1 MNDRSKI
8 TAELVERAGELFAQ
22 GKTPEDVAESLG
34 ITPYL
39 AGLLQEN
46 VHATWASD
54 PPAPQGRELAKGQN
68 TIDAATLR
76 QVQRMLA
83 VAWLPMSE
91 IARQA
96 GVDEASVRRI
106 KAGQYRLCSN
116 KSMIAPHERLLALPQ
131 RCAECGGLI
140 YIVPCRLCAARQ
152 KIKSVNA
159 ARQRMAIAN

>member
-8 TAELVERAGELFAQ
+8 TAELVEQAGELFAQ
-22 GKTPEDVAESLG
+22 GKTPEDVAESMG
-34 ITPYL
+34 ITPYIARLL
-39 AGLLQEN
+39 AEN
-46 VHATWASD
+46 LNATWTVA
-54 PPAPQGRELAKGQN
+54 PPPPQGRALSEKQSPL
-68 TIDAATLR
+68 DAATVR

-106 KAGQYRLCSN
+106 KAGRYRLCSN

-131 RCAECGGLI
+131 RCAECGGMI

>member
-1 MNDRSKI
+1 
-8 TAELVERAGELFAQ
+8 
-22 GKTPEDVAESLG
+22 VA
-34 ITPYL
+34 
-39 AGLLQEN
+39 ALLQEN
-46 VHATWASD
+46 VAATWASD
-54 PPAPQGRELAKGQN
+54 PPAPQGRALSEKQSPL
-68 TIDAATLR
+68 DAATVR

-106 KAGQYRLCSN
+106 KAGRYHIYKNQ
-116 KSMIAPHERLLALPQ
+116 SMIAPHERLLALPQ
-131 RCAECGGLI
+131 RCAECGGMI